1 MGWHAANT
9 AHVLGALSSP
19 GFVELADGRYRN
31 SEEAQ
36 RYLVKVSQEPG

>member
-1 MGWHAANT
+1 MGWHADNT
-9 AHVLGALSSP
+9 APVLGALSSL
-19 GFVELADGRYRN
+19 GFVELADGRYHN